1 MWLIMGRGLGMQGII
16 QTFNR
21 MFLLL
26 KYKHAMYRPSRI
38 QTIKNTLRGQS
49 WADKNLKK
57 KATKKPSH

>member
-1 MWLIMGRGLGMQGII
+1 MWLIMGRGPGMQGIK
-16 QTFNR
+16 TFNR

-26 KYKHAMYRPSRI
+26 KYKHAIYRPSRI
-38 QTIKNTLRGQS
+38 QMIKNTLRGQS